1 MNFEVKGLI
10 LFIPVCT
17 ISLHMYYI
25 YIYCIELR
33 KYTYAYICRFII
45 YTIYISHN
53 FAVFICTMLFI
64 FVLNKN
70 RHKREMNKMHH

>member
-17 ISLHMYYI
+17 ISYYT
-25 YIYCIELR
+25 YIYCTELK

-45 YTIYISHN
+45 YTIYILHN
-53 FAVFICTMLFI
+53 FAVFNCTMLFI

-70 RHKREMNKMHH
+70 RHERKTNKMHH